1 MQTHSKSAIQNPSL
15 ASKDAMPWS
24 SDPSY
29 WNELL
34 KNKENGPNSTRDG
47 ALNRAYLLAAPTHVC
62 SGPMQLRASTL
73 AFGGGVNVSSGE
85 AAVRPGWGTEVSMY
99 LLLLS
104 LPSSIRTLGASLP
117 DDVAMRWKSLPAPY
131 QNLHAWQVMHDC
143 AKPLKFQ
150 EFSVMT
156 DCGNYHD
163 WYREGWQRSWTQTP
177 LRTVG
182 TILLKEKT

>member
-34 KNKENGPNSTRDG
+34 MNKENGPNSTRDG

-73 AFGGGVNVSSGE
+73 AVGGGVNVSSGE
-85 AAVRPGWGTEVSMY
+85 AAVRPGRAQSLLRVTAFQH
-99 LLLLS
+99 LLLS
-104 LPSSIRTLGASLP
+104 CADPENGKCQCACSWLIPRNLQETDVQSRVPIYKFILRNITAKWFRTFMSAGESS
-117 DDVAMRWKSLPAPY
+117 
-131 QNLHAWQVMHDC
+131 
-143 AKPLKFQ
+143 
-150 EFSVMT
+150 
-156 DCGNYHD
+156 
-163 WYREGWQRSWTQTP
+163 
-177 LRTVG
+177 
-182 TILLKEKT
+182 LLKTWGGKP